1 MSINLE
7 DSPLRSTLRSPT
19 KSTDLPTRPKSAM
32 RFLAA
37 PAYLI
42 TASPAAELKSVD
54 AVEYFSKCEGYIGGM
69 SAFVSRIESKLN
81 QVKRDNIVNIEAAR
95 SEVRRL
101 MQELDRERWTTKK
114 LSLDVDQKNQKI
126 LELTQA
132 LKTEQVH
139 KILHVVSSWI
149 KKPSRHEQVHTRD
162 PPAHTRPPPEKSTT
176 RKSAHLAPRIL
187 SSCHFRFRSLYMSAP
202 SLCVF
207 CMPTGCTEKARE
219 REREREREVY

>member
-1 MSINLE
+1 M
-7 DSPLRSTLRSPT
+7 RSPT
-19 KSTDLPTRPKSAM
+19 KSTDPPPRPKSAM

-37 PAYLI
+37 PAYLT
-42 TASPAAELKSVD
+42 TASPAPELKSVD

-69 SAFVSRIESKLN
+69 SAFVSRIEGKLN
-81 QVKRDNIVNIEAAR
+81 EVRRDNIVNIEAAR

-126 LELTQA
+126 HELTQA

-176 RKSAHLAPRIL
+176 RKSAHLALYPQ
-187 SSCHFRFRSLYMSAP
+187 SSPLPFSSPLHVCAVALRFLHAHWLHRES
-202 SLCVF
+202 
-207 CMPTGCTEKARE
+207 ERE
-219 REREREREVY
+219 RERERERSLLTIK